1 MELRNCKALVTGAGV
16 RIGRAIAVALAAE
29 GCDVALQ
36 YHRSRD
42 GAEETAAAV
51 AAHGRRAV
59 LLAADLGDADAA
71 TALLERAR
79 AELGDVDVLIN
90 SAAIFLPGDL
100 ASTTLAEW
108 DAQHALNLRAPFL
121 LSQAFARQDAIAD
134 RPRKI
139 VNVADARIRRPGRD
153 HLAYRL
159 TKVALAHLTELL
171 ALELAPRITV
181 NAVAPGAILPPP
193 GEGAAAFEQR
203 VRAQVPL
210 GRAGGTAAVASAVL
224 YLLREDFVTGVVLP
238 VDGGEFL

>member
-1 MELRNCKALVTGAGV
+1 VELRNCKALVTGGGV
-16 RIGRAIAVALAAE
+16 RIGRAIAVGLAAA
-29 GCDVALQ
+29 GCDIALQ

-42 GAEETAAAV
+42 GAEETAASV
-51 AAHGRRAV
+51 AAHGRRAI
-59 LLAADLGDADAA
+59 LLAADLADAEAAA
-71 TALLERAR
+71 TLMARAR
-79 AELGDVDVLIN
+79 AEIGDVDVLIN
-90 SAAIFLPGDL
+90 SAGIFLPGDL
-100 ASTTLAEW
+100 AGTTLADWER
-108 DAQHALNLRAPFL
+108 QLALNLRAPFL
-121 LSQAFARQDAIAD
+121 LSQAFARQDAATD

-139 VNVADARIRRPGRD
+139 VNVADARIRRPARD

-203 VRAQVPL
+203 VRARVPL
-210 GRAGGTAAVASAVL
+210 GRAGGTAAVAGAVL